1 MLKDEQ
7 QINKWAKM
15 RFFFYLLFLVLYL
28 IPIAVAFI
36 DGFGNVLQFIRRIVG
51 LTGLT
56 SLFITILLSL
66 MIKESK
72 KIFGINYLKIHHFFA
87 AISLVLI
94 SIHPVIVA
102 VNFGTGSVFIPKFD
116 SWNAFL
122 TEGGRFAL
130 YLIYFAVIVAILRK
144 NIKKYWKYIHYLL
157 YPAFLLSA
165 IHGILRGSD
174 SDNRIMFSQIIIMV
188 AIIIIIFF
196 YKRYQNIKKASE

>member
-7 QINKWAKM
+7 QINKWAKI

-28 IPIAVAFI
+28 IPIAVVFI
-36 DGFGNVLQFIRRIVG
+36 DGFDNVLQFIRRIVG

-66 MIKESK
+66 IIKESK

-87 AISLVLI
+87 AISLVSI
-94 SIHPVIVA
+94 SVHPVIVA
-102 VNFGTGSVFIPKFD
+102 VDFGTTSVFIPKFN

-157 YPAFLLSA
+157 YPAFLLTS

-174 SDNRIMFSQIIIMV
+174 SHNRIMFFQIVIMV
-188 AIIIIIFF
+188 AVIIIIFF
-196 YKRYQNIKKASE
+196 YKRYQNIKKAPE

>member
-1 MLKDEQ
+1 MLKDEE
-7 QINKWAKM
+7 QINKWSKI

-28 IPIAVAFI
+28 IPIAIVFI
-36 DGFGNVLQFIRRIVG
+36 DGFDNILQFIRRIVG

-72 KIFGINYLKIHHFFA
+72 KIFGIYYIKLHHFFA
-87 AISLVLI
+87 AISLALI
-94 SIHPVIVA
+94 SVHPVIVA
-102 VNFGTGSVFIPKFD
+102 VNFGTTSVFIPKFD

-130 YLIYFAVIVAILRK
+130 YLIYFAVIVAVLRK
-144 NIKKYWKYIHYLL
+144 GIKKYWKYIHYLL

-165 IHGILRGSD
+165 IHGILKGSD
-174 SDNRIMFSQIIIMV
+174 SGNRIMFSQIIIMSTV
-188 AIIIIIFF
+188 IIIIFF
-196 YKRYQNIKKASE
+196 YKRYQNIKKTAK